1 MSLVY
6 SDFFQSIKEKIDIIL
21 STSTLTDKELL
32 SSIEE
37 IVHRENEENSMYLS
51 INERIEIS
59 NRIFNLIR
67 GFGILDSIMSDE
79 DITEVMINGY
89 NNIFIE
95 KKGKILK
102 LDDKFESEEK
112 LNDIIQRIVGKAGR
126 EVNQANPI
134 VDTRLPDGSRVNVV
148 LPPISLCG
156 ATVTIRKF
164 SKSPM
169 TVEKL
174 IEYKSITK
182 EIAELLRYLVEAKYN
197 IFISGGTG
205 SGKTTFL
212 NALSNYIPKDERVI
226 TIEDSAELQINGIEN
241 LVRLETRNAN
251 TTGVGELTIRDLI
264 KSALRMRPERIVVG
278 EVRGKEA
285 LDMLQ
290 AMNTGHDGS
299 LSTGHANSTYD
310 MLSRLE
316 TMVLT
321 GSEGLP
327 LAAVRQQIASS
338 IDIIIHLSRMRDKTR
353 RTVEISEVCGIEN
366 GEIKLNT
373 LYEFVEHDS
382 STLDKVEGEL
392 RRTENSFRN
401 YSKLKAAGINI
412 KI

>member
-1 MSLVY
+1 MTYNDFYLSL
-6 SDFFQSIKEKIDIIL
+6 KEKIDSIL
-21 STSTLTDKELL
+21 LENKYSDAELL
-32 SSIEE
+32 ENIEKM
-37 IVHRENEENSMYLS
+37 VQKENDENSIYLS
-51 INERIEIS
+51 ITERIGIAK
-59 NRIFNLIR
+59 RLFNSIR
-67 GFGILDSIMSDE
+67 GFGILNNIME
-79 DITEVMINGY
+79 DDDVTEIMINGY

-95 KKGKILK
+95 KKGQIHRCEES
-102 LDDKFESEEK
+102 FESEEK
-112 LNDIIQRIVGKAGR
+112 LNDVIQRIVGKAGR

-148 LPPISLCG
+148 LPPISLKG

-164 SKSPM
+164 SKNPM
-169 TVEKL
+169 TIEKL
-174 IEYKSITK
+174 IEYKSITEEVAK
-182 EIAELLRYLVEAKYN
+182 LLENLVKAKYN

-212 NALSNYIPKDERVI
+212 NALSNFIPKSERLI
-226 TIEDSAELQINGIEN
+226 TIEDSAELQIVGIEN
-241 LVRLETRNAN
+241 LVSLETRNAN
-251 TTGVGELTIRDLI
+251 TTGVGELTIKDLI

-299 LSTGHANSTYD
+299 LSTGHANSSID

-327 LAAVRQQIASS
+327 LDAVRKQIASA

-353 RTVEISEVCGIEN
+353 RVVEISEICGLEGN
-366 GEIKLNT
+366 EIKLNK
-373 LYEFVEHDS
+373 LYEFKEDEKS
-382 STLDKVEGEL
+382 KQDCVEGEL
-392 RRTENSFRN
+392 NRTDNSFGN
-401 YSKLKAAGINI
+401 YAKLHSAGINI
-412 KI
+412 IV

>member
-1 MSLVY
+1 MNNNINNFIS
-6 SDFFQSIKEKIDIIL
+6 SIKSQIDMAL
-21 STSTLTDKELL
+21 ATSTLNDSDLIRYIEDLVEEKIEQD
-32 SSIEE
+32 SFYFSID
-37 IVHRENEENSMYLS
+37 
-51 INERIEIS
+51 
-59 NRIFNLIR
+59 NRISIVNKIYNSIR
-67 GFGILDSIMSDE
+67 GFGILDSIMSD
-79 DITEVMINGY
+79 DNVTEIMINGPD
-89 NNIFIE
+89 NIFIE
-95 KKGKILK
+95 KEGRVNK
-102 LDDKFESEEK
+102 LNEKFESEEK
-112 LNDIIQRIVGKAGR
+112 LNDIIQRIVGRAGR

-148 LPPISLCG
+148 LPPISLNG
-156 ATVTIRKF
+156 STVTIRKF
-164 SKSPM
+164 SKTPM

-182 EIAELLRYLVEAKYN
+182 DIADILKCLVEAKYN

-212 NALSNYIPKDERVI
+212 NALSNFIPKDERVI
-226 TIEDSAELQINGIEN
+226 TIEDSAELQIIGINN

-251 TTGVGELTIRDLI
+251 STGIGKLTIRDLI

-278 EVRGKEA
+278 EVRGPEA

-299 LSTGHANSTYD
+299 LSTGHANSTID
-310 MLSRLE
+310 MLRRLE

-327 LAAVRQQIASS
+327 LIAVRQQIASS

-353 RTVEISEVCGIEN
+353 KTVEISEVCEIKN
-366 GEIKLNT
+366 GEIELNK
-373 LYEFVEHDS
+373 LYEFVEDKS
-382 STLDKVEGEL
+382 SKLDEVKGEL
-392 RRTENSFRN
+392 KRTNNEFRN
-401 YSKLKAAGINI
+401 YAKLKAAGINM

>member
-1 MSLVY
+1 MTY
-6 SDFFQSIKEKIDIIL
+6 DDFFLSVKEKIDL
-21 STSTLTDKELL
+21 SLLENKFTDIELIEK
-32 SSIEE
+32 IEE
-37 IVHRENEENSMYLS
+37 LIRKENDENSMYLS
-51 INERIEIS
+51 IE
-59 NRIFNLIR
+59 NRINISKKIFNSIR
-67 GFGILDSIMSDE
+67 GFGILNSIMEDE
-79 DITEVMINGY
+79 DVTEIMINGY

-95 KKGKILK
+95 RNGKIHK
-102 LDDKFESEEK
+102 CEENFESEEK
-112 LNDIIQRIVGKAGR
+112 LNDLIQRIVGKAGR

-134 VDTRLPDGSRVNVV
+134 VDTRLRNGSRVNVV
-148 LPPISLCG
+148 LAPISLRG

-164 SKSPM
+164 PKNPM
-169 TVEKL
+169 TIEKL

-182 EIAELLRYLVEAKYN
+182 ETAKLLENLVKAKYN

-212 NALSNYIPKDERVI
+212 NALSNFIPKDERLI
-226 TIEDSAELQINGIEN
+226 TIEDSAELQIVGIEN
-241 LVRLETRNAN
+241 LVSLETRNSN
-251 TTGVGELTIRDLI
+251 TTGAGELTIRDLI

-299 LSTGHANSTYD
+299 LSTGHANSSLD

-327 LAAVRQQIASS
+327 LNAVRKQIASS

-353 RTVEISEVCGIEN
+353 RVVEISELCGLEN
-366 GEIKLNT
+366 GEVKLNT
-373 LYEFVEHDS
+373 LYEFKENEESKQDC
-382 STLDKVEGEL
+382 VEGEL
-392 RRTENSFRN
+392 KRTKNLFRN
-401 YSKLKAAGINI
+401 YTKLYSAGIDI
-412 KI
+412 SV

>member
-1 MSLVY
+1 MAY
-6 SDFFQSIKEKIDIIL
+6 DDFFLSIKEKIDL
-21 STSTLTDKELL
+21 SLLENKFTDIELL
-32 SSIEE
+32 ERIEE
-37 IVHRENEENSMYLS
+37 LIRKENDENLMYLS
-51 INERIEIS
+51 ISDRINIAK
-59 NRIFNLIR
+59 RLFNSIR
-67 GFGILDSIMSDE
+67 GFGILNSIMEDE
-79 DITEVMINGY
+79 DVTEIMINGY

-95 KKGKILK
+95 KKGKIHRCEES
-102 LDDKFESEEK
+102 FESEEK
-112 LNDIIQRIVGKAGR
+112 LNDLIQRIVGKAGR

-148 LPPISLCG
+148 LSPISLRG

-164 SKSPM
+164 SKNPM
-169 TVEKL
+169 TIEKL
-174 IEYKSITK
+174 IEHKSITEEVAK
-182 EIAELLRYLVEAKYN
+182 LLENLVKAKYN

-212 NALSNYIPKDERVI
+212 NALSNFIPKDERLI
-226 TIEDSAELQINGIEN
+226 TIEDSAELQIVGIEN
-241 LVRLETRNAN
+241 LVSLETRNSN

-299 LSTGHANSTYD
+299 LSTGHANSSLD

-327 LAAVRQQIASS
+327 LNAVRKQIASS

-353 RTVEISEVCGIEN
+353 RVVEISEICGLEN
-366 GEIKLNT
+366 DEVKLNT
-373 LYEFVEHDS
+373 LYEFKENAESKQDCI
-382 STLDKVEGEL
+382 EGEL
-392 RRTENSFRN
+392 KRTKNLFIN
-401 YSKLKAAGINI
+401 YTKLYSAGIDI
-412 KI
+412 SV